1 MKVHVKTK
9 SLATVIRMAKLAAK
23 RTIQHLTMT
32 FKVANRTTSELVDGK
47 ALQAKAH
54 SLLINE

>member
-1 MKVHVKTK
+1 MKDHATTK

-23 RTIQHLTMT
+23 RTIQQLITTLKMVKH
-32 FKVANRTTSELVDGK
+32 TTSELVDGK
-47 ALQAKAH
+47 VLQAKAH